1 MKKDRNTFFSNYN
14 AQSQSFIPNISQM
27 QNIQPMQNMQMPNN
41 QFGPYQA
48 ANQSSSFY
56 AGPDIASSNDIDNRL
71 SKIERQINRL
81 DSRITRLEN
90 NTTALDNNDSQNYN
104 NMYML

>member
-14 AQSQSFIPNISQM
+14 AQSQSFIPNIPQ
-27 QNIQPMQNMQMPNN
+27 MQNMQMPNN

-81 DSRITRLEN
+81 ESRITRLEN